1 MTLHIFNPEHDIA
14 LATNVTRFTA
24 PHAGRQLRADL
35 GFLPALCAADGDMV
49 LVDDVEAA
57 LEAVRHVRRLAAEV
71 LFVTVQD
78 MRLLVPQLS
87 DVMMVKP
94 WGWDLGVIEQLQQM
108 GLQQQAPSEAQLAS
122 IRTLSSR
129 QWAADHLLP
138 VVRTVADGLIG
149 EARYIDSFDAL
160 QDLMQ
165 APGVV
170 PSFQKEG
177 CPKDGVVAGK
187 VIEPQGRFR
196 SEAEKV
202 IEPQGRFR
210 SEAEKELS
218 TSQCL
223 NPSTSFVLKAPWSS
237 SGRGVRYV
245 LNPDHWRHNAAWARN
260 VIQKQG
266 GIMVEPYYHKVK
278 DFGMEFEACAD
289 GRVEYCGLSIFQT
302 VNGAYTG
309 SVIATERA
317 KREMLSRYVSMQQLE
332 AVRDSICATMSKA
345 LRGIYVGPFGVD
357 MMIVASEDQNRFLMH
372 PCVELNLRN
381 TMGHVALS
389 IPCDDSMPQRLMRI
403 DYTNRYHLRIVE
415 TNENVLNS
423 LML

>member
-35 GFLPALCAADGDMV
+35 GFLPALWAADGDFV

-57 LEAVRHVRRLAAEV
+57 LEAVRHFRRLAAEV

-78 MRLLVPQLS
+78 MQLLVPQLT
-87 DVMMVKP
+87 DNMVVKP

-108 GLQQQAPSEAQLAS
+108 GLQQQAPSEEQLAS

-129 QWAADHLLP
+129 KWAASHLLP
-138 VVRTVADGLIG
+138 VVRTAADGLVGEASYVDDFDVLQHMMQAVGSLPIG
-149 EARYIDSFDAL
+149 E
-160 QDLMQ
+160 
-165 APGVV
+165 
-170 PSFQKEG
+170 
-177 CPKDGVVAGK
+177 
-187 VIEPQGRFR
+187 GRG
-196 SEAEKV
+196 EA
-202 IEPQGRFR
+202 
-210 SEAEKELS
+210 
-218 TSQCL
+218 
-223 NPSTSFVLKAPWSS
+223 VLKAPWSS

-245 LNPDHWRHNAAWARN
+245 LNPDHWRHNASWARN
-260 VIQKQG
+260 VIDKQG
-266 GIMVEPYYHKVK
+266 GIMLEPYYNKVK

-289 GRVEYCGLSIFQT
+289 GRVEYRGLSAFQT

-309 SVIATERA
+309 SIIATERA
-317 KREMLSRYVSMQQLE
+317 KREMLSRYVGMQQLE
-332 AVRDSICATMSKA
+332 AVRDSICTTMTKA
-345 LRGIYVGPFGVD
+345 LQGIYVGPFGVD

-389 IPCDDSMPQRLMRI
+389 LPCDDTMPQRLMRI

-415 TNENVLNS
+415 TNENVLNG

>member
-24 PHAGRQLRADL
+24 PHVGRQLRADL
-35 GFLPALCAADGDMV
+35 GFLPALWAADGDMV

-129 QWAADHLLP
+129 QWAASHLLP

-149 EARYIDSFDAL
+149 EACYVDNFDVL
-160 QDLMQ
+160 QHMMQ
-165 APGVV
+165 VDCSLPIGEGGGGAVV
-170 PSFQKEG
+170 
-177 CPKDGVVAGK
+177 
-187 VIEPQGRFR
+187 
-196 SEAEKV
+196 
-202 IEPQGRFR
+202 
-210 SEAEKELS
+210 
-218 TSQCL
+218 
-223 NPSTSFVLKAPWSS
+223 KAPWSS

-245 LNPDHWRHNAAWARN
+245 LNPDHWRHNASWVRN
-260 VIQKQG
+260 VIDKQG
-266 GIMVEPYYHKVK
+266 GIMLEPYYHKVK

-289 GRVEYCGLSIFQT
+289 GRVEYCGLSVFQT

-389 IPCDDSMPQRLMRI
+389 IPCDDTMPQRLMRI

>member
-35 GFLPALCAADGDMV
+35 GFLPALWAADGDMV

-78 MRLLVPQLS
+78 MQLLVPQLS

-94 WGWDLGVIEQLQQM
+94 WGWDMGVIEQLQQM

-129 QWAADHLLP
+129 QWAASHLLP

-149 EARYIDSFDAL
+149 EACYVDNFDVL
-160 QDLMQ
+160 QHMMQ
-165 APGVV
+165 VDCSLPIG
-170 PSFQKEG
+170 EG
-177 CPKDGVVAGK
+177 GA
-187 VIEPQGRFR
+187 VI
-196 SEAEKV
+196 
-202 IEPQGRFR
+202 
-210 SEAEKELS
+210 
-218 TSQCL
+218 
-223 NPSTSFVLKAPWSS
+223 KAPWSS

-245 LNPDHWRHNAAWARN
+245 LNPDHWRHNASWARN
-260 VIQKQG
+260 VIDKQG
-266 GIMVEPYYHKVK
+266 GIMLEPYYHKVK

-289 GRVEYCGLSIFQT
+289 GRVEYCGLSVFQT

-332 AVRDSICATMSKA
+332 TVRDSICATMSKA
-345 LRGIYVGPFGVD
+345 LQGIYVGPFGVD

-389 IPCDDSMPQRLMRI
+389 IPSDDTMPQRLMRI

>member
-35 GFLPALCAADGDMV
+35 GFLPALWAADGDMV

-57 LEAVRHVRRLAAEV
+57 LEAVRHVRRLAADV
-71 LFVTVQD
+71 VFVAPKDVKLQP
-78 MRLLVPQLS
+78 LVMS
-87 DVMMVKP
+87 VSP
-94 WGWDLGVIEQLQQM
+94 WGWDQGITEQLRQL
-108 GLQQQAPSEAQLAS
+108 GLSLLVPSDDRLAA
-122 IRTLSSR
+122 IRRLSSR

-138 VVRTVADGLIG
+138 VVRTAADGLIG
-149 EARYIDSFDAL
+149 EARYVDSFDVL

-165 APGVV
+165 APRVV

-245 LNPDHWRHNAAWARN
+245 LNPDHWRHNASWAHN
-260 VIQKQG
+260 VIDKQG

-289 GRVEYCGLSIFQT
+289 GRVEYCGLSVFQT

-317 KREMLSRYVSMQQLE
+317 KRDMLRRYVSLSQLE
-332 AVRDSICATMSKA
+332 AVQSAICTTMSEA
-345 LRGIYVGPFGVD
+345 LQGIYTGPFGVD

-389 IPCDDSMPQRLMRI
+389 IPCDETMPQRLMRI
-403 DYTNRYHLRIVE
+403 DYTNRYHLRIID

>member
-35 GFLPALCAADGDMV
+35 GFLPALWAADGDFV

-57 LEAVRHVRRLAAEV
+57 LEAVRHFRRLAAEV
-71 LFVTVQD
+71 LFVTVED
-78 MRLLVPQLS
+78 MQLLVPQLT
-87 DVMMVKP
+87 DNMVVKP

-129 QWAADHLLP
+129 KWAASHLLP
-138 VVRTVADGLIG
+138 VVRSSADGLVG
-149 EARYIDSFDAL
+149 EASYIDDFDVL
-160 QDLMQ
+160 QHMMQ
-165 APGVV
+165 ADGSLPIE
-170 PSFQKEG
+170 EG
-177 CPKDGVVAGK
+177 RG
-187 VIEPQGRFR
+187 
-196 SEAEKV
+196 EA
-202 IEPQGRFR
+202 
-210 SEAEKELS
+210 
-218 TSQCL
+218 
-223 NPSTSFVLKAPWSS
+223 VLKAPWSS

-245 LNPDHWRHNAAWARN
+245 LNPDHWRHNASWARN
-260 VIQKQG
+260 VIDKQG
-266 GIMVEPYYHKVK
+266 GIMLEPYYNKVK

-289 GRVEYCGLSIFQT
+289 GRVEYRGLSAFQT

-309 SVIATERA
+309 SIIATERA

-332 AVRDSICATMSKA
+332 AVRDSICTTMAKA
-345 LRGIYVGPFGVD
+345 LQGIYVGPFGVD
-357 MMIVASEDQNRFLMH
+357 MMIVASEDQNCFLMH

-389 IPCDDSMPQRLMRI
+389 LPCDDTMPQRLMRI